1 MCPYYFRPMISA
13 KFSWGKFLTST
24 YVGAVPNQL
33 NKPQQRSVGG
43 LTWQFVSPT
52 SSCSQGADLRMIKEK
67 PLISHERVQQYENKA
82 AGVLHEGLF
91 LSRASCRRRLGYR
104 YNLGLCSLLLVE
116 TKIPVRSFSRD
127 SLSYMVAESYKSPE
141 RPIHFGL
148 VICTT
153 SVKYIFLAPEPFE
166 NFLTE
171 PAFSI
176 FFAL

>member
-1 MCPYYFRPMISA
+1 MISA
-13 KFSWGKFLTST
+13 KFSWGKFLTSN

-33 NKPQQRSVGG
+33 NKPQQCSVSGS
-43 LTWQFVSPT
+43 TWQFVSPT
-52 SSCSQGADLRMIKEK
+52 SSRSQRADLRMIKEK
-67 PLISHERVQQYENKA
+67 PLISHKRVQQYENKA
-82 AGVLHEGLF
+82 AGVLHKGLF
-91 LSRASCRRRLGYR
+91 LSRASCRRCLGYR

-141 RPIHFGL
+141 RFGL